1 MKKKLISLLMCAVLA
16 VSVGVTAAGCNKT
29 EEDMNSFTIWLPHEV
44 PDGYTSYNELAVY
57 KKLEEISGMK
67 VTYVH
72 GTYSDVQ
79 QLWAGDYEEYDAI
92 MLSDS
97 VVNGKYPGGLEKA
110 VSDDVF
116 WDLTDYIEES
126 MPEYMNSL
134 ETVTTE
140 NMEKFAKT
148 DSGKYIGIYNVPV
161 SDQGP
166 WYGYVARRDWLEIY
180 QKATGIIQE
189 GQEVKE
195 LVTYDDWEDFLVYV
209 KNNLNGG
216 KAPLFLYYTGVDMV
230 GTLNAGFNVSSKLY
244 LKNGTE
250 VAYGAVQQE
259 YKNYL
264 EKMKSWY
271 DMGLI
276 DENFAGVN
284 PNDTAAS
291 QPTVQAM
298 DNYNTETS
306 TYTPAQFAAFP
317 MIYTYIHT
325 YESLMSALAPIYTA
339 YQRPAYDLIPV
350 AAPKQSASAEQHIRL
365 ASQAPGYIAITKKVQ
380 SEEKLKKI
388 LSWFDYLY
396 SEEGALLM
404 NYGTEGDTYTMV
416 DGQPEFTEKITN
428 PGNNLT
434 FSDAISINCSLNFVF
449 KYDWTR
455 ELQVVTDEER
465 NAMEEVWMGDDAAY
479 VLPTLTLNDSES
491 RVAEQFE
498 LNLSTHANEFTVAYI
513 TGANNTPSFEQFV
526 ETMKNTYHVEDVVRV
541 YAAAY
546 QRFQAR

>member
-1 MKKKLISLLMCAVLA
+1 MKRRLISLLMCAALA
-16 VSVGVTAAGCNKT
+16 FSVGATVAGCDKK

-57 KKLEEISGMK
+57 KKLEEISEMK

-72 GTYSDVQ
+72 GTYNDVQ

-126 MPEYMNSL
+126 MPNYINTL

-140 NMEKFAKT
+140 NMDKFAKT

-180 QKATGIIQE
+180 QKDKGIIKE
-189 GQEVKE
+189 GEEVKE
-195 LVTYDDWEDFLVYV
+195 LVTYDDWENFLVYV
-209 KNNLNGG
+209 KENLNGG

-259 YKNYL
+259 FKNYL
-264 EKMKSWY
+264 DKMKKWY

-298 DNYNTETS
+298 DS
-306 TYTPAQFAAFP
+306 VSAAMQYTPAQFAAFP

-325 YESLMSALAPIYTA
+325 YEDLMSALAPIY
-339 YQRPAYDLIPV
+339 QGMNRPAYDLIPV
-350 AAPKQSASAEQHIRL
+350 AAPKQNAGDEQHIRL
-365 ASQAPGYIAITKKVQ
+365 ASQAPGYIAITKKVK
-380 SEEKLKKI
+380 SEEKLQKI
-388 LSWFDYLY
+388 LKWFDYLY

-404 NYGTEGDTYTMV
+404 NYGTEGDTYNMV
-416 DGQPEFTEKITN
+416 DGKPVFTEKVTN

-479 VLPTLTLNDSES
+479 VLPTLVLNENES
-491 RVAEQFE
+491 RVADQYE
-498 LNLSTHANEFTVAYI
+498 LNLSTYANEFTVAYI
-513 TGANNTPSFEQFV
+513 TGKDKGSFDDFV
-526 ETMKNTYHVEDVVRV
+526 KTMKTTYHVDDVVRV

-546 QRFQAR
+546 QRFLTR